1 MKIVIYITVFILT
14 FSLSKAQV
22 GVNTE
27 TPQATL
33 HVNGDLQVGKSIHV
47 GGDDKTA
54 GNPGETGQFLASQ
67 GVNNPP
73 VWKSIAELDV
83 PLAVGFAYRSAN
95 TDNYTGNTST
105 SVSFPTSAASNFY
118 NNPEYITYNSGSSRF
133 TIQKSGYYNIT
144 TYVRY
149 TNSYSGSSAGI
160 SSTIIDSTAG
170 SISIVYTTYET
181 QNTGSQNK
189 IIDTNT
195 SQTAYLEVGTE
206 VWLKGSY
213 SQNFQ
218 IPNASLSFMYVGA

>member
-22 GVNTE
+22 GINTE

-54 GNPGETGQFLASQ
+54 GNPGKQGQFLASQ

-83 PLAVGFAYRSAN
+83 PLAVGFAYRSSNTASYNAN
-95 TDNYTGNTST
+95 TSP
-105 SVSFPTSAASNFY
+105 SISFPTSAASHFY
-118 NNPEYITYNSGSSRF
+118 NNPEYITYNTGNSRF

-144 TYVRY
+144 AYVRY
-149 TNSYSGSSAGI
+149 TNSSSSDGI
-160 SSTIIDSTAG
+160 SSTIIDSSDG
-170 SISIVYTTYET
+170 SIGIVFNTYGTE
-181 QNTGSQNK
+181 NTGSQNQT
-189 IIDTNT
+189 IDTNT
-195 SQTAYLEVGTE
+195 SQTAYLEAGTE
-206 VWLKGSY
+206 VWLTGSY
-213 SQNFQ
+213 SRNFQ